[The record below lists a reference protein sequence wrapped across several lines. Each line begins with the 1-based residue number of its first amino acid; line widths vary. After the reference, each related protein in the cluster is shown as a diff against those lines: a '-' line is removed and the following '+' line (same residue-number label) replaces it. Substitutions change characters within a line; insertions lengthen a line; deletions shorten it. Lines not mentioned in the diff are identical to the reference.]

1 MGHDHGPL
9 NPLQHSSPML
19 RLRLGAVLLLTLAA
33 AAAQLIGAALTGS
46 IALMAESSH
55 MIVDLVGLSIA
66 FGAALMPRS
75 QSAEK
80 RRRIEGISALIQ
92 STLLIGVGIYA
103 LLRGIRGLI
112 MPHPLAGEF
121 LLIFASAGL
130 VANLAAVGIL
140 YGSRKANLNF
150 RAAFLEVVSDALGSL
165 AVIAAGIIVLLFG
178 FYQADALAA
187 LALAALMIPRGIKI
201 LRLALKRLIS
211 SRHGLAIA
219 AALTVSLLV
228 GIGISQLHQR
238 IVPTD
243 LHLPLPAAD
252 SYSWESAGD
261 PAMELSFD
269 AEAGIAT
276 LSDSCGELGSV
287 YAPVYGGVVF
297 EQFVKLDPRCEGDR
311 DLDRVAEAD
320 GAYFGENFESLKLVS
335 ESGEEL
341 ISLTSDQRLS
351 DQEHADSW
359 KPLLQFLFSL

>member
-1 MGHDHGPL
+1 MGHDHGSL
-9 NPLQHSSPML
+9 NPLQRSSPML
-19 RLRLGAVLLLTLAA
+19 RLRLGAVLLLTFAA
-33 AAAQLIGAALTGS
+33 AAAQLIGALLTGS

-55 MIVDLVGLSIA
+55 MLVDLIGLSIA

-80 RRRIEGISALIQ
+80 RRRIEDISALIQ

-121 LLIFASAGL
+121 LLIFAAAGL

-140 YGSRKANLNF
+140 YNSRKANLNF

-211 SRHGLAIA
+211 RRRGLAIA
-219 AALTVSLLV
+219 SALTVSLLV
-228 GIGISQLHQR
+228 GLGISQLHQHFAP
-238 IVPTD
+238 VD
-243 LHLPLPAAD
+243 LHLPMPAAD
-252 SYSWESAGD
+252 AYSWHATGD
-261 PAMELSFD
+261 SEIELTFD
-269 AEAGIAT
+269 SEAGVAT
-276 LSDSCGELGSV
+276 LTDSCGSLGSV
-287 YAPVYGGVVF
+287 YVPTYGGVLF
-297 EQFVKLDPRCEGDR
+297 EQFASLDPRCED
-311 DLDRVAEAD
+311 DAELASYLTVD
-320 GAYFGENFESLKLVS
+320 SAYFGENFESLKLVAGPD
-335 ESGEEL
+335 EDVL
-341 ISLTSDQRLS
+341 LLTSDQRII
-351 DQEHADSW
+351 DQQKADSW
-359 KPLLQFLFSL
+359 NPLLQFLFSL